1 MMLMVVA
8 VIPKTRVMR
17 DCVELDAMDEA
28 GAMTEG
34 TAVGEKKVRDCA
46 CRRL

>member
-1 MMLMVVA
+1 MIVA
-8 VIPKTRVMR
+8 VIPKIRVMR

-34 TAVGEKKVRDCA
+34 AAVGEKKVRGCA